1 MPLVTTSLALS
12 FKKTYVPLLY
22 TCYHY
27 QHSIDFRINMAGNK
41 YKRTQKFENVH
52 ILIKYTSLQCIYNML
67 QYKKKIEKLILLS
80 DLFLLNKRKIRF
92 TSTMVR
98 KLTRANHNLNSKIP
112 I

>member
-27 QHSIDFRINMAGNK
+27 QHSIDFRINMAGKK

-67 QYKKKIEKLILLS
+67 RYQKKKKKKNL
-80 DLFLLNKRKIRF
+80 KIDF
-92 TSTMVR
+92 T
-98 KLTRANHNLNSKIP
+98 
-112 I
+112 